1 MTHSH
6 NHVQMVA
13 VVAAAARAA
22 RAAAVAVA
30 AHVAAGAEFPF
41 MSVISDGSV
50 MDHVILVFRNPN
62 TFDAQCVVVLCGNH
76 CAMTEECYP

>member
-6 NHVQMVA
+6 NHVQVVA
-13 VVAAAARAA
+13 VVVAAARAA
-22 RAAAVAVA
+22 RAAAAAA

-41 MSVISDGSV
+41 MSVISDGPV
-50 MDHVILVFRNPN
+50 MDHVILVPRNPN
-62 TFDAQCVVVLCGNH
+62 TFDAQYVVVLCGNH